1 MTTREPD
8 FDRLLKVLRREPT
21 DSPVLFEM
29 ILNERLA
36 RRFNDGTTLKEDN
49 RMLAHNPWW
58 GTTFTNL
65 GYDFWLGGS
74 CDISFNEPDR
84 ECDASVGMAHG
95 GVIAT
100 REDFDAFAWPDPES
114 FDYSLLD
121 AIDLPGKAKMIVW
134 GPCGILENVTSL
146 VGFEDLCFML
156 IDEPE
161 LASDIFEKVGS
172 ILLRYYTLSMPYHN
186 VGAGLVNDDWGFKSQ
201 TMLPPKDMRKY
212 VIPWHKEMVAAI
224 HASGRPA
231 IMHSCGMLDEVMEDI
246 IEEIGFDGKHSYEDG
261 ICPVEQMIPKVGSRI
276 SVLGGI
282 DVDFMVRATPKEIRA
297 RADAL
302 LDQTAS
308 CGGYALGTGNSV
320 PEYVPDENYLAMIDA
335 ARARW

>member
-8 FDRLLKVLRREPT
+8 FDRLLKVLHREPT

-36 RRFNDGTTLKEDN
+36 RRFSSSPALKGDT
-49 RMLAHNPWW
+49 RGMAYNPWW

-65 GYDFWLGGS
+65 GYDYWKGYS
-74 CDISFNEPDR
+74 CSITFEEPNR
-84 ECDASVGMAHG
+84 EVEASIGMAHG

-100 REDFDAFAWPDPES
+100 REDFDAFPWPDPEA

-121 AIDLPGKAKMIVW
+121 SVELPGKAKMVIM
-134 GPCGILENVTSL
+134 GPGGILENIISL

-161 LASDIFEKVGS
+161 LASDIFEKIGS

-201 TMLPPKDMRKY
+201 TMLPPEQMRKY
-212 VIPWHKEMVAAI
+212 VIPWHKQMVEAI

-231 IMHSCGMLDEVMEDI
+231 IMHSCGNLSEVMEDI
-246 IEEIGFDGKHSYEDG
+246 IVEIGFDGKHSYEDN
-261 ICPVEQMIPKVGSRI
+261 ICPVEEMIPKVGNRLA
-276 SVLGGI
+276 VLGGI
-282 DVDFMVRATPKEIRA
+282 DVDFMVRATPEEIRV

-302 LDQTAS
+302 LDQTAAS
-308 CGGYALGTGNSV
+308 GGYALGTGNSV
-320 PEYVPDENYLAMIDA
+320 PEYIPDENYLAMIDA
-335 ARARW
+335 ARDRW

>member
-8 FDRLLKVLRREPT
+8 FDRILKVLRREPT

-36 RRFNDGTTLKEDN
+36 RRFNDGSSLKEDN
-49 RMLAHNPWW
+49 RLLAYNPWW
-58 GTTFTNL
+58 GSAFTNL
-65 GYDFWLGGS
+65 GYDYWMGYS
-74 CDISFNEPDR
+74 CPITFNEPNR
-84 ECDASVGMAHG
+84 ERDKSIGMAHG

-100 REDFDAFAWPDPES
+100 RKDFDAFPWPDPEA

-121 AIDLPGKAKMIVW
+121 SVELPGKAKMVIM
-134 GPCGILENVTSL
+134 GPGGVLENITSL

-161 LASDIFEKVGS
+161 LASDIFEKIGS
-172 ILLRYYTLSMPYHN
+172 ILLRYYTLSMPYKN

-201 TMLPPKDMRKY
+201 TMLPPEQMREY
-212 VIPWHKEMVAAI
+212 VIPWHKKMVEAI

-231 IMHSCGMLDEVMEDI
+231 IMHSCGKLDEVMEDI
-246 IEEIGFDGKHSYEDG
+246 IEDIGFDGKHSYEDG
-261 ICPVEQMIPKVGSRI
+261 IHPVEEVFPLVGNRMA
-276 SVLGGI
+276 VLGGL
-282 DVDFMVRATPKEIRA
+282 DVDFMVRATPEEIRV

-302 LDQTAS
+302 LDQTAAS
-308 CGGYALGTGNSV
+308 GGYALGTGNSV
-320 PEYVPDENYLAMIDA
+320 PEYIPDENYLAMIDA
-335 ARARW
+335 ARNRW